1 MMAVQTPLPAEQ
13 VAQIR
18 HELLRSLSKLE
29 RSLKISG
36 ESARPRDLEQDTVGR
51 LSRIDAIQNAG
62 LTANLEERE
71 RAQLRQVVDALR
83 RIEDGTYGACNG
95 CGRSIPVE
103 RLMVFPET
111 LACSVCARG
120 C

>member
-1 MMAVQTPLPAEQ
+1 MTAVQTPLRAD
-13 VAQIR
+13 QIAMVR
-18 HELLRSLSKLE
+18 DELLRSLAKLE

-51 LSRIDAIQNAG
+51 LSRIDALQNAG

-71 RAQLRQVVDALR
+71 RAQLGQVVEALR
-83 RIEDGTYGACNG
+83 RIEDGTYGACNA
-95 CGRSIPVE
+95 CGGTIPIE

-111 LACSVCARG
+111 KACTACARG
-120 C
+120 N

>member
-1 MMAVQTPLPAEQ
+1 MMAVHSPLRAD
-13 VAQIR
+13 QISMVR
-18 HELLRSLSKLE
+18 DELLRSLSKLE

-71 RAQLRQVVDALR
+71 RSQLRQVVEALR
-83 RIEDGTYGACNG
+83 RIEAGTYGACHG
-95 CGRSIPVE
+95 CGGPIPYE
-103 RLMVFPET
+103 RLLVFPET
-111 LACSVCARG
+111 LACAACARG
-120 C
+120 S

>member
-1 MMAVQTPLPAEQ
+1 MTAVQTPLRAD
-13 VAQIR
+13 QIATVR
-18 HELLRSLSKLE
+18 DELLRALNKLE

-62 LTANLEERE
+62 LLANLEERE
-71 RAQLRQVVDALR
+71 RQQLGQVVDALR
-83 RIEDGTYGACNG
+83 RIEDGTFGACNG
-95 CGRSIPVE
+95 CGGPIPFE

-111 LACSVCARG
+111 LACTTCARG
-120 C
+120 S

>member
-1 MMAVQTPLPAEQ
+1 MTAVQSPLHED
-13 VAQIR
+13 QIALVR
-18 HELLRSLSKLE
+18 KELLRSLGKLE

-51 LSRIDAIQNAG
+51 LSRIDALQNAG

-71 RAQLRQVVDALR
+71 RAQLRQVVEALR
-83 RIEDGTYGACNG
+83 RLEDGTYGACNG
-95 CGRSIPVE
+95 CGGIIPFE

-111 LACSVCARG
+111 LSCASCARS
-120 C
+120 